1 MHSPVNLL
9 PSLKSNSSHVIE
21 QTGRL
26 SKHKA
31 YLDTPFPSVQ
41 RDVIVVQLD
50 HFILVKDRIIIAV
63 TQGVVG
69 CHWRRARGDIFFM
82 ASVIRFFFFFL
93 DSTVWGELTCRA
105 TSGAGCV
112 CTNFSPPAPPSAD
125 SHDCSDESR
134 IPLLLNSSK
143 HHFQTPLAG
152 RGWECGGGKRE
163 EEGGL
168 DLQQRQM
175 QRGQNVFF
183 DHTPAQTGQKDFFFW
198 KDMTVGKQCPHC
210 ESKHCIM

>member
-1 MHSPVNLL
+1 MP
-9 PSLKSNSSHVIE
+9 LKTCAGRHFLYGLSHQI
-21 QTGRL
+21 
-26 SKHKA
+26 
-31 YLDTPFPSVQ
+31 
-41 RDVIVVQLD
+41 
-50 HFILVKDRIIIAV
+50 
-63 TQGVVG
+63 
-69 CHWRRARGDIFFM
+69 
-82 ASVIRFFFFFL
+82 FFFL

-152 RGWECGGGKRE
+152 RGWECGGRKRE

-183 DHTPAQTGQKDFFFW
+183 DHTPAQTGQKDFFSGKTW
-198 KDMTVGKQCPHC
+198 QWVNSAHTVSQNTALCKS
-210 ESKHCIM
+210 SKNAFTFHSCSYFRRA